1 MLYHIFAYVQIY
13 IYIYISV
20 PTIYQPKPCKALAQV
35 AELMSEH
42 MKGIRP
48 EDQRPV
54 PDQGLL
60 FRDYGDDSSDSGLE
74 SII

>member
-13 IYIYISV
+13 VYISV